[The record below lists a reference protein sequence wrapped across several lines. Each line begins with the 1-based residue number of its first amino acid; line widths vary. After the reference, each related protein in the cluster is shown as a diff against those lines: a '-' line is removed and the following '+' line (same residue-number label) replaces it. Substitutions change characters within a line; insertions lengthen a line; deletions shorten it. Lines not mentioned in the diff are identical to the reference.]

1 MSKSRITMIRKIKFA
16 ILLSFAIAATAQE
29 QQARSIDDCMRYAV
43 AHNHDVKTAEISSD
57 NSRID
62 YNKSKAALFPTVGAS
77 LAAQYSFGRSIDPAT
92 NTYDNLK
99 TFYNGY
105 GLDMTWTLF
114 AGGSIINDFKEA
126 QAKKEMGKT
135 ALQKSRDDVAIST
148 MDAFVSTLYYREL
161 LKITEAKKAESLA
174 LLNQTK
180 RMKELGLKSAVD
192 VSQAEAQFADDDYTN
207 TNTFS
212 TFTTE
217 CLTLKKTMNYPVA
230 DSLQLSDSIQFSA
243 KSNFSTAE
251 ILGFAAAN
259 NPSMRQAQLNADAAK
274 YALRSAKGNLAPRI
288 SLSAGISSYYYSHA
302 GVENLPFKEQID
314 VNFGQYIGVS
324 MSIPLF
330 DGLSRSSTLKKAKNS
345 RLQAQLD
352 YDYALY
358 ELQASVEQV
367 VADCQSLEKEVA
379 KMERKLNAD
388 SIAYRLAKRKYEEG
402 LMSFIDMQQTA
413 NAWFESQA
421 NLLRSRLLLGVK
433 QRLADYYRT
442 NELFQQN

>member
-1 MSKSRITMIRKIKFA
+1 MLREFTYTALLFLTSTVFA
-16 ILLSFAIAATAQE
+16 NGPQPW
-29 QQARSIDDCMRYAV
+29 SIDDCMRYAV
-43 AHNHDVKTAEISSD
+43 AHSYDVKSAEISSD

-62 YNKSKAALFPTVGAS
+62 YNKSKAAFFPTVGAGLS
-77 LAAQYSFGRSIDPAT
+77 AQYSFGRSIDPAT

-99 TFYNGY
+99 TFSNSYS
-105 GLDMTWTLF
+105 LDISWTLF
-114 AGGSIINDFKEA
+114 SGGQLINDFKAA
-126 QAKKEMGKT
+126 QTKNEMGKT
-135 ALQKSRDDVAIST
+135 ALQKSRDDAAIST

-217 CLTLKKTMNYPVA
+217 CLTLKKTMNYPMS
-230 DSLQLSDSIQFSA
+230 DSLPLSDTIRISTKSDFSV
-243 KSNFSTAE
+243 TE
-251 ILGFAAAN
+251 ILSFATFR
-259 NPSMRQAQLNADAAK
+259 NPLMRQAQLNADAAE
-274 YALRSAKGNLAPRI
+274 YSLRSAKGNLSPTI
-288 SLSAGISSYYYSHA
+288 SLNAGISTYYYSHA
-302 GVENLPFKEQID
+302 GTENLPFKKQMD
-314 VNFGQYIGVS
+314 VNFGQYVGVS

-352 YDYALY
+352 YDHNLY
-358 ELQASVEQV
+358 ELQAGVEQV

-379 KMERKLNAD
+379 KMESKLNAD

-433 QRLADYYRT
+433 QRLAAYYQT
-442 NELFQQN
+442 NELYQSK